1 VSDRRSGRNEP
12 SDGPSNIDH
21 PGASVEWVTP
31 LDDRSNLTITHGRVY
46 VAICPAGGE
55 RTSVGLCVG
64 SP

>member
-31 LDDRSNLTITHGRVY
+31 LDDRSNVTITHGRVY
-46 VAICPAGGE
+46 VA
-55 RTSVGLCVG
+55 V
-64 SP
+64 